1 MAKMTNA
8 LAQII
13 AEIDIES
20 RQAMVLL
27 RAKERLTGCT
37 SYLQRKLCINY
48 NRARLILLILEQAG
62 LISQEDGPGR
72 ERTMPNPF
80 EAKPT

>member
-1 MAKMTNA
+1 MTDA
-8 LAQII
+8 LVHVL
-13 AEIDIES
+13 AEIDTES
-20 RQAMVLL
+20 RQALVLL

-48 NRARLILLILEQAG
+48 NRARLLLLILEQAG

-72 ERTMPNPF
+72 ERTMPNPS
-80 EAKPT
+80 EA

>member
-1 MAKMTNA
+1 MTNA
-8 LAQII
+8 LAELI

-20 RQAMVLL
+20 RQALVLL

-37 SYLQRKLCINY
+37 SYLQRKLCIKY
-48 NRARLILLILEQAG
+48 NRARLLLLILEQAG

-72 ERTMPNPF
+72 ERTMPDP
-80 EAKPT
+80 AGVKPPQDR